1 MDFMKLL
8 KSLEELLYEV
18 MVMLVFF
25 PRTLY
30 LTIRHP
36 QRMMDYADTELGD
49 VQSEQYS
56 DTLSPPLFLMICLVL
71 SHLVELAIPSSGIST
86 LPVILQDTQ
95 NLLMFRVFMFS
106 LLPLVLSLRL
116 MAKLGIA
123 LDRETLRPVF
133 YSQCF
138 VTAPVTM
145 LIGAVTAIGKTGG
158 ETATLV
164 AQILFLGGLV
174 WYLAQQTLWFRAK
187 LGIGLAAAAANAVG
201 ATLVAALLIIATM
214 LVAVI
219 ALGGGIA
226 T

>member
-1 MDFMKLL
+1 MDLMKLL

-25 PRTLY
+25 PRTLF
-30 LTIRHP
+30 LTVRHP

-56 DTLSPPLFLMICLVL
+56 DTLSPPLFLMICLFL
-71 SHLVELAIPSSGIST
+71 SHLFEVPFPTSGKSV
-86 LPVILQDTQ
+86 LPEFLKDTQ
-95 NLLMFRVFMFS
+95 NLLIFRVFMFS

-116 MAKLGIA
+116 LAKLNMA

-138 VTAPVTM
+138 VTAPIAM
-145 LIGAVTAIGKTGG
+145 LIGAATAIGRIGSDN
-158 ETATLV
+158 ARLV
-164 AQILFLGGLV
+164 AGALIVSGLA

-187 LGIGLAAAAANAVG
+187 LIIGTVPAAANAIG
-201 ATLVAALLIIATM
+201 ATMVATLLIVVTALLAAIAF
-214 LVAVI
+214 A
-219 ALGGGIA
+219 GGGNL
-226 T
+226 

>member
-30 LTIRHP
+30 LTARYP

-56 DTLSPPLFLMICLVL
+56 DTLSPPLFLMICLAL
-71 SHLVELAIPSSGIST
+71 SHGFEMAFPSPGTQS
-86 LPVILQDTQ
+86 LPSFLQDTQ

-106 LLPLVLSLRL
+106 LVPLILSLRL
-116 MAKLGIA
+116 LNRMGIP

-138 VTAPVTM
+138 ITAPM
-145 LIGAVTAIGKTGG
+145 
-158 ETATLV
+158 TLV
-164 AQILFLGGLV
+164 IGIATILWQIGDETTSLVGHVIFWGGLA
-174 WYLAQQTLWFRAK
+174 WYLVQQTLWFRVK
-187 LGIGLAAAAANAVG
+187 LGIGYVRAAADALGATVAAAA
-201 ATLVAALLIIATM
+201 LIIVTAVTLGFMFARDMAT
-214 LVAVI
+214 
-219 ALGGGIA
+219 
-226 T
+226 

>member
-1 MDFMKLL
+1 MC
-8 KSLEELLYEV
+8 
-18 MVMLVFF
+18 
-25 PRTLY
+25 R
-30 LTIRHP
+30 IR
-36 QRMMDYADTELGD
+36 
-49 VQSEQYS
+49 VV
-56 DTLSPPLFLMICLVL
+56 LFL
-71 SHLVELAIPSSGIST
+71 
-86 LPVILQDTQ
+86 ILT
-95 NLLMFRVFMFS
+95 
-106 LLPLVLSLRL
+106 L
-116 MAKLGIA
+116 MAARRRKLGIA

-201 ATLVAALLIIATM
+201 YVGQGIGGAEV
-214 LVAVI
+214 VAVGGNPLAKPGAGHI
-219 ALGGGIA
+219 QALALGAQEDFAGAEGAGAEDHPRGADAEA
-226 T
+226 TGSAGRARS

>member
-25 PRTLY
+25 PRTLF

-56 DTLSPPLFLMICLVL
+56 DTLSPPLFLMSCLLL
-71 SHLVELAIPSSGIST
+71 SHLFELAIPASGIST
-86 LPVILQDTQ
+86 LPAFLQDTQ
-95 NLLMFRVFMFS
+95 NLLMFRVFTFS
-106 LLPLVLSLRL
+106 LLPLILSLRL

-138 VTAPVTM
+138 VTAPITM
-145 LIGAVTAIGKTGG
+145 LIGAATAIGKTGG

-174 WYLAQQTLWFRAK
+174 WYLAQQTLWFRTK
-187 LGIGLAAAAANAVG
+187 LGTGLALAAANAVG
-201 ATLVAALLIIATM
+201 ATLVAALLIVVTV
-214 LVAVI
+214 LVALI
-219 ALGGGIA
+219 GLGGGIA

>member
-25 PRTLY
+25 PRTLF

-56 DTLSPPLFLMICLVL
+56 DTLSPPLFLMSCLLL
-71 SHLVELAIPSSGIST
+71 SHLFELAIPSSGIST
-86 LPVILQDTQ
+86 LPVFLQDTQ

-106 LLPLVLSLRL
+106 LLPLILSLRL
-116 MAKLGIA
+116 LAKLGIA

-138 VTAPVTM
+138 VTAPITM
-145 LIGAVTAIGKTGG
+145 LIGVATAVGRGG
-158 ETATLV
+158 GD
-164 AQILFLGGLV
+164 LGGMISGLLFAGGLF

-187 LGIGLAAAAANAVG
+187 LGIGLALAAANAVG
-201 ATLVAALLIIATM
+201 ATLVAVVLIILTA
-214 LVAVI
+214 LVTTT
-219 ALGGGIA
+219 ALNGGHL

>member
-1 MDFMKLL
+1 MDFMRLL

-56 DTLSPPLFLMICLVL
+56 DTLSPPLFLMMCLGL
-71 SHLVELAIPSSGIST
+71 SHVVELALPTSDLKSLPAFLQST
-86 LPVILQDTQ
+86 E

-116 MAKLGIA
+116 LSRLGIA

-138 VTAPVTM
+138 ITAPLTMLVGIVTA
-145 LIGAVTAIGKTGG
+145 LWQIGDAATVITGRM
-158 ETATLV
+158 
-164 AQILFLGGLV
+164 ILLGGSL
-174 WYLAQQTLWFRAK
+174 WYLWQQMLWFRYK
-187 LGIGLAAAAANAVG
+187 TNSGYFAAAANAVG
-201 ATLVAALLIIATM
+201 ATLAAALLILITMVIIGFAFAREIAT
-214 LVAVI
+214 
-219 ALGGGIA
+219 
-226 T
+226 

>member
-18 MVMLVFF
+18 MVMLVFY

-49 VQSEQYS
+49 VQSDQYS
-56 DTLSPPLFLMICLVL
+56 DTLSPPLFLMMCLVL
-71 SHLVELAIPSSGIST
+71 THLVELANPASDLSV
-86 LPVILQDTQ
+86 LPVFLQDTQ

-116 MAKLGIA
+116 LAKLGIA

-138 VTAPVTM
+138 VTAPLTM
-145 LIGAVTAIGKTGG
+145 LIGAATAIGRGG
-158 ETATLV
+158 GDTARMV
-164 AQILFLGGLV
+164 AGVLFAGGAV
-174 WYLAQQTLWFRAK
+174 WYLAQQTLWFRSK
-187 LGIGLAAAAANAVG
+187 LTIGMGEAAANAVG
-201 ATLVAALLIIATM
+201 ATLVAVVLIVVTA
-214 LVAVI
+214 LVASI
-219 ALGGGIA
+219 ALYGGMPQ
-226 T
+226 